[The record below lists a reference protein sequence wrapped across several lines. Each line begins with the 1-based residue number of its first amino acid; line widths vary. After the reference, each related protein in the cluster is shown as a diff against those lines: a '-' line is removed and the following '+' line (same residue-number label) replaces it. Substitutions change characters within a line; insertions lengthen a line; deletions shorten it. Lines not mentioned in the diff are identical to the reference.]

1 MLAGALAQRA
11 GLQVLSSDVIRKQSA
26 GVQPTTPTHMTYGEG
41 LYALES
47 IETTYRQMFQK
58 AEALLVEGHSVVLDA
73 SFIHQRHRLQARQL
87 AAHVGAEFC
96 IMECWCPEEELR
108 RRLEARV
115 VRGDSVS
122 DGRWEPLGQQRRT
135 FEPLCEVPPSQH
147 LKVDTTQAFDLVV
160 DAVLSQ
166 LAKL

>member
-1 MLAGALAQRA
+1 MSYASNRPGAADDTHTH
-11 GLQVLSSDVIRKQSA
+11 DVR
-26 GVQPTTPTHMTYGEG
+26 GGTLCP
-41 LYALES
+41 ES

-73 SFIHQRHRLQARQL
+73 SIHQRHRLQARQL

-122 DGRWEPLGQQRRT
+122 DGRWEPPASSDGRSSHCARCHRHNISRSTRRKRST
-135 FEPLCEVPPSQH
+135 
-147 LKVDTTQAFDLVV
+147 LVV